1 MLQVFYL
8 INKNKCLLTLIK
20 NSFHKINTYRLK
32 KTKYD
37 NSLKSFFTSASYPLK
52 ACFII
57 GVMKSENVTF
67 TITNSTGNIK
77 IFSSSSLYYY
87 NL

>member
-1 MLQVFYL
+1 MMLRLRQQMLQLFYL
-8 INKNKCLLTLIK
+8 INKNKYLLTLIK
-20 NSFHKINTYRLK
+20 NSPFK

-67 TITNSTGNIK
+67 P
-77 IFSSSSLYYY
+77 
-87 NL
+87 